1 MKEDQLQEGRGRDLF
16 TVKNLL
22 LLVIGFVLGHFLK
35 VQAMQTIAMGYDDYK
50 LSQWQ
55 SVMIEDE
62 DDNTIEAKES
72 ESSIQK
78 DVPEQNRDENDE
90 NTENKN

>member
-22 LLVIGFVLGHFLK
+22 LLVIGFVLGYFLK
-35 VQAMQTIAMGYDDYK
+35 VQAMQTITMGYDDYK

-62 DDNTIEAKES
+62 DDNTIETKES
-72 ESSIQK
+72 ESSMQK